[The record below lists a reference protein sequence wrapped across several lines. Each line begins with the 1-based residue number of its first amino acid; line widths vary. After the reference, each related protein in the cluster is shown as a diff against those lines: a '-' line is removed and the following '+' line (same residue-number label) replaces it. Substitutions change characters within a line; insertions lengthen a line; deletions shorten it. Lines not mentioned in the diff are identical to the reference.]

1 MKFRGRSAAP
11 AALAI
16 LLLPE
21 AGAQSWR
28 LDRQVALELQQSGAR
43 QETECAVLYF
53 ETGPLTQDQMSIF
66 AGLVEKGVEDIASF
80 LSVHLPKDRK
90 VRYFISSQFST
101 SHSRGHSIY
110 LPLARVVNQS
120 APYLH
125 ETVHSIVPCP
135 NCPMWFTEG
144 FASFVQ
150 SYVSE
155 HIGGY
160 DGIIFA
166 RKGNRGIDRDALRWL
181 ANERGQ
187 GVAPFIGKPEEPPQI
202 NEDRANV
209 AAPFYVMAQ
218 SLVKYIVENTTIDK
232 VRLVMDDA
240 DFESAL
246 KRETGKTPEQ
256 WKQAWLSRIQ
266 S

>member
-1 MKFRGRSAAP
+1 MRFRGRSAVP
-11 AALAI
+11 VALQFSTT
-16 LLLPE
+16 E
-21 AGAQSWR
+21 AGARGWR
-28 LDRQVALELQQSGAR
+28 LDRQVALGCNNPALIRKPNAPSCTLRLARFPRIRCLHSQVWWRKASRTSLPSCQS
-43 QETECAVLYF
+43 
-53 ETGPLTQDQMSIF
+53 
-66 AGLVEKGVEDIASF
+66 
-80 LSVHLPKDRK
+80 LPKDRK

-110 LPLARVVNQS
+110 LPLARVANQS

-135 NCPMWFTEG
+135 NCPMWFSEG

-155 HIGGY
+155 HMGGY

-166 RKGNRGIDRDALRWL
+166 RQGNRGIDRDALRWL

-187 GVAPFIGKPEEPPQI
+187 AVLPFIGKPEEPPQI
-202 NEDRANV
+202 NEDRSNV

-218 SLVKYIVENTTIDK
+218 SLVKYIVENTASI
-232 VRLVMDDA
+232 R
-240 DFESAL
+240 F
-246 KRETGKTPEQ
+246 
-256 WKQAWLSRIQ
+256 AW
-266 S
+266 